1 MTGGPPFVTL
11 PLAAAGAALLVALLV
26 RFGFL
31 AVVGAQ
37 FVTGL
42 TAFPMTADPFAWPG
56 GGALFFAA
64 ATLALA
70 AVAFHTSLAGRR
82 LFGPELVPLPA

>member
-1 MTGGPPFVTL
+1 ML
-11 PLAAAGAALLVALLV
+11 PLAAAGAALLIALLM

-42 TAFPMTADPFAWPG
+42 MAFPATADPFAWPG

-64 ATLALA
+64 AALALA
-70 AVAFHTSLAGRR
+70 VIAFHTSLAGRR
-82 LFGPELVPLPA
+82 LFSREFVPLSL